1 VHGFSVEQYERM
13 TELGL
18 LTSSDRVELLEG
30 IIVDKMTQN
39 PPHNAAIDY
48 VRDQLAPLLP
58 PEYRTREQKAVR
70 LGSSEPEPDVVVV
83 RGPAKRYARRH
94 PGAADLFL
102 VIEVAD
108 TSLADDRERKGR
120 IYARARLP
128 VYWIVNLRDAVV
140 EVYTS
145 PRAGKAPGYTTRQDY
160 GRDESVPVVVAGKQ
174 LGTVSVNEL
183 LP

>member
-1 VHGFSVEQYERM
+1 VKQYERM

-39 PPHNAAIDY
+39 PPHNAAIDLL
-48 VRDQLAPLLP
+48 REQLEPLLSAD
-58 PEYRTREQKAVR
+58 YRIREQKAIR
-70 LGSSEPEPDVVVV
+70 LGESEPEPDLVVV
-83 RGPAKRYARRH
+83 RGPAKRYAGRH
-94 PGAADLFL
+94 PGPQDIAL

-120 IYARARLP
+120 IYARVRLP
-128 VYWIVNLRDAVV
+128 VYWIVNLRDAIV
-140 EVYTS
+140 EVYTD
-145 PRAGKAPGYTTRQDY
+145 PKGGRARGYATRRDY
-160 GRDESVPVVVAGKQ
+160 GRDESAPVIVAGKKV
-174 LGTVSVNEL
+174 GAVPVREL